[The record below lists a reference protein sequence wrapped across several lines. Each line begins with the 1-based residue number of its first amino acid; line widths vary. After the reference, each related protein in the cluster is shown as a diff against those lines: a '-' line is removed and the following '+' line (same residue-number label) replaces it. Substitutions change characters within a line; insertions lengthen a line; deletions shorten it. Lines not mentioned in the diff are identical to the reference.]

1 MGSTDT
7 GDFFPDDY
15 NREDEIAF
23 TEGGSKGPQLPGM
36 ENLGADAI
44 VQGGVTVS
52 SEIPPGMQF
61 IPSSVPDG
69 VVEFTVGSTSGTYMR
84 TYMHTCIYIS
94 KTIEIAIH
102 THLNYYCPNQLH
114 LRFFDNGNSSTRLHD
129 I

>member
-15 NREDEIAF
+15 NREDEVAF
-23 TEGGSKGPQLPGM
+23 TEGWGGSQAMLTGGSKGPQLPGM

-69 VVEFTVGSTSGTYMR
+69 VVEFTVGSTSGT
-84 TYMHTCIYIS
+84 HDKGPIS
-94 KTIEIAIH
+94 DFAGSSVTIGKIFTLISSNSLFP
-102 THLNYYCPNQLH
+102 LNSLP
-114 LRFFDNGNSSTRLHD
+114 
-129 I
+129 